1 MKRSHA
7 AVGSALFFALAPGT
21 VAGLLPWLISRWHT
35 HAAWW
40 PPVRVAGWVLVA
52 AGAAVIVP
60 AFVRFAVEGLGTPAP
75 VAAPARLVVG
85 GVYRHVRN
93 PMYVAV
99 TAAVTGQ
106 ALVLGQPALLWY
118 AVVVAL
124 AMAGFVAAYEEP
136 ALRRRFG
143 ADYETYRR
151 NVPGWWPRLRGWT
164 PPASNGADIDPNVAP
179 SRMDTAGPA
188 Q

>member
-7 AVGSALFFALAPGT
+7 AVGSAFFFAVAPGT

-35 HAAWW
+35 HATWW

-60 AFVRFAVEGLGTPAP
+60 AFVRFVVEGLGTPAP
-75 VAAPARLVVG
+75 VAAPERLVVG

-99 TAAVTGQ
+99 IAATTGQ
-106 ALVLGQPALLWY
+106 ALILGQPALLWY
-118 AVVVAL
+118 ALVVTL
-124 AMAGFVAAYEEP
+124 AMVAFVQLYEQP
-136 ALRRRFG
+136 ALRHRFG
-143 ADYETYRR
+143 ADYEAYRR

-164 PPASNGADIDPNVAP
+164 PPPSNGADVHPNGAP
-179 SRMDTAGPA
+179 SRMDTADPA